1 MKINQVL
8 PASQQTF
15 EEAKQRVIS
24 DYQQELEQGWVSRL
38 KSEFDV
44 KLDQEVFNEVKA
56 SLNNK

>member
-8 PASQQTF
+8 PAAQQTF